1 LVGTSRNGR
10 KSVCPHLL
18 KSNLVSP
25 EHKHK
30 NPADIRDGRR
40 QFLFY
45 GEKMGLAASDRE
57 FLRLQGKFMW
67 IFWFFANHN
76 MSGWQEKT
84 AQLMVFFRQ
93 KFLK

>member
-1 LVGTSRNGR
+1 LPTHPQKQSGLARNIN
-10 KSVCPHLL
+10 KKTL
-18 KSNLVSP
+18 
-25 EHKHK
+25 
-30 NPADIRDGRR
+30 PASAMDAGS
-40 QFLFY
+40 FLFC

-67 IFWFFANHN
+67 IFGFFANHN